1 MICKK
6 HRRVYLVCLLHS
18 ILLLASANP
27 LLAADEKAVRGKI
40 ESKILLI
47 QKYLESRTADE
58 IASSDSVEA
67 NDLMIRTRELVE
79 QAVSDLD
86 EGKLEDAEAGV
97 DQSIKLFTAAAESV
111 RRQKQTNQQNLI
123 EIESVKAEI
132 DAYMESYQAALVSR
146 GAAVDGPLDQVKLV
160 GMLSDADK
168 LRSNGDIES
177 ARAILIETRKL
188 VVAALIAVRN
198 NETLVY
204 RVEFETPADEF
215 VYEQHRYLEYVK
227 LGQHVLDNG
236 DFDAS
241 RVKLFQQLNEA
252 GNVLSREAIVWV
264 EEGDYTSG
272 INRMQAAT
280 NKVVQGLQLLG
291 IPLAM
296 Q

>member
-1 MICKK
+1 
-6 HRRVYLVCLLHS
+6 
-18 ILLLASANP
+18 
-27 LLAADEKAVRGKI
+27 
-40 ESKILLI
+40 
-47 QKYLESRTADE
+47 
-58 IASSDSVEA
+58 
-67 NDLMIRTRELVE
+67 MIRTRELVE